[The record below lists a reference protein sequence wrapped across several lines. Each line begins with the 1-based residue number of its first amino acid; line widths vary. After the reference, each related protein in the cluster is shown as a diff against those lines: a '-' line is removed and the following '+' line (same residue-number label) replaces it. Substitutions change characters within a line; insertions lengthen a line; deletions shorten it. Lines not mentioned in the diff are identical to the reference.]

1 MFGKGERRM
10 SIAFGPAGNSD
21 SFAAA
26 GYKSSSE
33 APSFVASLGLDAY
46 EYQCGRGVTVKE
58 AGARAVGENARNNG
72 VRLSVHAPYY
82 ISMSGEDDTK
92 RLGSLRYF
100 LQSGEAAHFMGAKR
114 IVYHPGGVGK
124 QTREAALARSI
135 DTLKYVIREMD
146 QAGYGDVTLCP
157 EVMGKIN
164 QVGTLEEVLEMCKVD
179 ERLIPCVDF
188 GHLNARTHGELK
200 DKKAFEEVFDK
211 MENAIGRDRTT
222 VFHAHFS
229 KIEYSA
235 GGEVKHLTFE
245 DQAFGPNFTPLA
257 EVLVER
263 GYEPTIIC
271 ESDGTQAE
279 DAAEMK
285 RIYETLRGNRK

>member
-1 MFGKGERRM
+1 M
-10 SIAFGPAGNSD
+10 SIAFGPAGNAD

-26 GYKSSSE
+26 GYKSNAD
-33 APSFVASLGLDAY
+33 APKYVASLGLNAY

-58 AGARAVGENARNNG
+58 AGARAVGENAEKYG

-82 ISMSGEDDTK
+82 ISMSGEDDEK

-100 LQSGEAAHFMGAKR
+100 LQCGEAAHFMGATR
-114 IVYHPGGVGK
+114 VIYHPGGLGK

-135 DTLKYVIREMD
+135 DTLRYVIREMD
-146 QAGYGDVTLCP
+146 AAGYGDVTLCP

-188 GHLNARTHGELK
+188 GHLNARTHGSLSCKE
-200 DKKAFEEVFDK
+200 AFEAVFDK
-211 MENAIGRDRTT
+211 MENAIGKDRTA
-222 VFHAHFS
+222 VFHSHFS
-229 KIEYSA
+229 KIEYSK
-235 GGEVKHLTFE
+235 GGEVKHLTFD
-245 DQAFGPNFTPLA
+245 DQLYGPNFTPLA
-257 EVLVER
+257 EVLAER
-263 GYEPTIIC
+263 GYQPTIIC

-279 DAAEMK
+279 DAADMK
-285 RIYETLRGNRK
+285 RIYEALLGR